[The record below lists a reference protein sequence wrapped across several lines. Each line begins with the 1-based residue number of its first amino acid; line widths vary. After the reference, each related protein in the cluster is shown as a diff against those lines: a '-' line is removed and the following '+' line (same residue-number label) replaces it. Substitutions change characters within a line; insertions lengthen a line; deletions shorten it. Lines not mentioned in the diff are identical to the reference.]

1 MALAT
6 GFLAHRNGDN
16 VAVAVQDVPPGRAT
30 VAYLDTGESRDID
43 LRAEIP
49 MGHKVALSALEEGK
63 AVIEYG
69 QRVGVATCSIAS
81 GDLVHVHNI
90 RSARW

>member
-1 MALAT
+1 
-6 GFLAHRNGDN
+6 
-16 VAVAVQDVPPGRAT
+16 
-30 VAYLDTGESRDID
+30 
-43 LRAEIP
+43 
-49 MGHKVALSALEEGK
+49 MGHKVALSPLEQGN

-69 QRVGVATCSIAS
+69 QRVGVATSSIAP